1 MVPDF
6 GSSCTSMDALRSIY
20 LARDQKTRGG
30 GGQPAP
36 PGRLKNA
43 PVGVGANPHSGDWL
57 KPGSPP
63 IAPFGALGEEGRP
76 AAHGAIRDETRLNQT
91 IESKLES

>member
-57 KPGSPP
+57 KPGPN
-63 IAPFGALGEEGRP
+63 GAQTRP
-76 AAHGAIRDETRLNQT
+76 GSLAIRAPKVSCAGVGSQVAGYAGG
-91 IESKLES
+91 SA